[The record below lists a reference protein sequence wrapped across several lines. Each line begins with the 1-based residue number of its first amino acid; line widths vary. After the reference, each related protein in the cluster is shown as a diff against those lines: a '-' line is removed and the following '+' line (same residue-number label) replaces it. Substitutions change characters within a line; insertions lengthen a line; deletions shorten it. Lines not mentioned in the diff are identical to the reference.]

1 MAAKLAINPPTP
13 RNRLPPG
20 AGRGRGWSAM
30 PSCANSF
37 SAVCDVA
44 GRPSRSPAGSSA
56 RRAGPRSATSRSPAS
71 FPPRSADPTM
81 AHGVTICP
89 GPSTSG
95 AGEPRPAAPPPASSK
110 AAFPLPCAPTASSNG
125 APLVIGKLISC
136 TSPSPARPSWWRMSA
151 SPAFSCWQSNLAKPL
166 NQQPINSSPGSKP
179 STDACA
185 RPTSTPLTTTS
196 FARSL
201 SPTTTLPESASASSL
216 QPKLFYPKCCTSNVN
231 PHPRCARDDGV
242 DGPHPASVCHTGSG
256 QTATSERG
264 PSMEKASMI
273 GLDIAKNVFELH
285 GRSAAGEVVLRRSL
299 KRSQVEKFFAKL
311 PKAVIGLEACGSA
324 HHWAR
329 LLGKLGHEV
338 RLMPPAYVK
347 PYVKRNKSDAI
358 DAAACWEAVGRPDMR
373 FVPVKT
379 VDQQAALSLHRSR
392 DLLVSQRTQLGNALR
407 ALLSEFGIV
416 AGHGN
421 AGLAQLV
428 DELRAGRLE
437 LPADAEVAAMALAD
451 QRAALDAAADALE
464 RRIVAQAK
472 ADKKARMLWTAP
484 GVGPLSAHAALATL
498 PDPSRFRCG
507 RDFAAWLGL
516 APRLHG
522 TGGKTRTGSITKQ
535 GNAPL
540 RRLLV

>member
-1 MAAKLAINPPTP
+1 
-13 RNRLPPG
+13 
-20 AGRGRGWSAM
+20 
-30 PSCANSF
+30 
-37 SAVCDVA
+37 
-44 GRPSRSPAGSSA
+44 
-56 RRAGPRSATSRSPAS
+56 
-71 FPPRSADPTM
+71 
-81 AHGVTICP
+81 
-89 GPSTSG
+89 
-95 AGEPRPAAPPPASSK
+95 
-110 AAFPLPCAPTASSNG
+110 
-125 APLVIGKLISC
+125 
-136 TSPSPARPSWWRMSA
+136 
-151 SPAFSCWQSNLAKPL
+151 
-166 NQQPINSSPGSKP
+166 
-179 STDACA
+179 
-185 RPTSTPLTTTS
+185 
-196 FARSL
+196 
-201 SPTTTLPESASASSL
+201 
-216 QPKLFYPKCCTSNVN
+216 
-231 PHPRCARDDGV
+231 
-242 DGPHPASVCHTGSG
+242 
-256 QTATSERG
+256 
-264 PSMEKASMI
+264 MEKASMI

-416 AGHGN
+416 AGKGK

-451 QRAALDAAADALE
+451 QRAALDAAVDTLK

-540 RRLLV
+540 RR